1 MRPVPQT
8 VGRKILQTVQTISNK
23 SDPKAILR
31 LQRAKIPVT
40 SGSYLERTL
49 IQNGSSND
57 AQLTDCAIAV
67 EHSKEKRDPQTIW
80 AAMIDNNVCR
90 VFKAR
95 NSVSTSGIKFSEQDF
110 GEPAISCAMAFDA
123 TTVRD
128 NDGKDEFVTETLPWI
143 FWVDLSGALHGRLW
157 NANQDAVLAS
167 SNVTKVSAIR
177 ASYSVDDRF
186 DFGLIVFFVQNGNLV
201 YRQLI
206 KNVWYDG
213 VMVSSV
219 VPITGTIADIAAFR
233 TWDYRIGVQ
242 AKTNSGNVYE
252 LFTQF
257 EGIGTRNQEHI
268 EISGIAVSGV
278 LSFVGARNG
287 YENEHIEVS
296 GITASSGLWRIGAP
310 SIIDAYNEYV
320 DTGAEDFYPGE
331 EDTPILYD

>member
-31 LQRAKIPVT
+31 LRRAKIPVT
-40 SGSYLERTL
+40 SGSYIERAL

-57 AQLTDCAIAV
+57 AQLTDCTIAV
-67 EHSKEKRDPQTIW
+67 EHSKEKREPQTIW
-80 AAMIDNNVCR
+80 VAMIDNNVCR
-90 VFKAR
+90 VFKAK
-95 NSVSTSGIKFSEQDF
+95 NSISTSGIKFSEQDF
-110 GEPAISCAMAFDA
+110 GEPAISCVMAFNA

-128 NDGKDEFVTETLPWI
+128 ENGNEEFITETLPWI
-143 FWVDLSGALHGRLW
+143 FWIDPSGALHGRLW
-157 NANQDAVLAS
+157 NANQDIVLAS
-167 SNVTKVSAIR
+167 NNVTKVSAVR
-177 ASYSVDDRF
+177 ASYSVDNRF

-213 VMVSSV
+213 IMVSSV
-219 VPITGTIADIAAFR
+219 VPITGTIVDIAAFR
-233 TWDYRIGVQ
+233 TWDYRVGVQ
-242 AKTNSGNVYE
+242 VKTNSGNVYE
-252 LFTQF
+252 LFTQY

-268 EISGIAVSGV
+268 EVSGITAFGV
-278 LSFVGARNG
+278 LTSVGDHDG

-296 GITASSGLWRIGAP
+296 GITASGGLWRIGVP

-320 DTGAEDFYPGE
+320 DIGAEDFYPGE